1 MELEFQFRRNIDFE
15 VEQLMQQIE
24 KIKNQFRE
32 YYLKHKENIN
42 LKSKSW
48 RKKNENYKKRS

>member
-24 KIKNQFRE
+24 KIKNQFD
-32 YYLKHKENIN
+32 
-42 LKSKSW
+42 
-48 RKKNENYKKRS
+48 